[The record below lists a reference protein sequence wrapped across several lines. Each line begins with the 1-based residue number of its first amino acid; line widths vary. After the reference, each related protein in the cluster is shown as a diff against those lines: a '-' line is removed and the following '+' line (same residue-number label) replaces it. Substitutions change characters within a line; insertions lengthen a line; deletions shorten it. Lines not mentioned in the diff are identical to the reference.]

1 MKSKKANLMLHA
13 MMIPGMIF
21 ILLFNIIPMGGL
33 IMAFQNF
40 LPAKGFL
47 ASKWVGLDNFKFMF
61 QLPDSRQIF
70 INTLVIA
77 IAKMI
82 LNLIVPLI
90 FALMLNA
97 IRCKLLKR
105 TLQTVVYLPNF
116 ISWVIL
122 GSIIC
127 DIFSKTGVVN
137 TVLGHLGI
145 EPIIFMGS
153 NVWFRPIVVLT
164 DVWKGFGY
172 NSIIFL
178 AALTG
183 IDPTLYEASAID
195 GATKSKQLWYITL
208 PSIAPT
214 VVLVGTLSLG
224 NVLNAGFDQIFN
236 LYNPLVYR
244 TGDIIDT
251 YVYRMGLQN
260 AQFSLATAVGMMKS
274 VISFVLII
282 LSYKL
287 AEKYANYRIF

>member
-1 MKSKKANLMLHA
+1 MLHA

>member
-1 MKSKKANLMLHA
+1 MML
-13 MMIPGMIF
+13 PGMIF
-21 ILLFNIIPMGGL
+21 LFLFHIIPMGGL

-40 LPAKGFL
+40 LPAKGLFGS
-47 ASKWVGLDNFKFMF
+47 AWVGLDNFKFMF
-61 QLPDSRQIF
+61 MLPDSRQIF
-70 INTLVIA
+70 VNTIVIA
-77 IAKMI
+77 VSKMI
-82 LNLIVPLI
+82 LNLLVPLV

-97 IRCKLLKR
+97 VRNRFLKR
-105 TLQTVVYLPNF
+105 TLQTIVYLPNF

-122 GSIIC
+122 GSIIS
-127 DIFSKTGVVN
+127 DIFSKAGIIN
-137 TVLGHLGI
+137 ILLSWIGI
-145 EPIIFMGS
+145 EPIIFLGS
-153 NVWFRPIVVLT
+153 NRWFRVIVVLT

-178 AALTG
+178 AALAG

-195 GATKSKQLWYITL
+195 GASRSKQTWYITL
-208 PSIAPT
+208 PSLVST

-236 LYNPLVYR
+236 LYNPLVYQ

-251 YVYRMGLQN
+251 YVYRMGLEN

-282 LSYKL
+282 VSYKL
-287 AEKYANYRIF
+287 AEKFANYRIF